1 MRISTKLNQMKDAE
15 QIRILLVDDDEI
27 DIMAFKRA
35 LKKADISHN
44 ITSFTYAKE
53 ALNHLAEHKS
63 DYDCIFIDYLLP
75 GVDGL
80 QLLRQ
85 INELD
90 VSVPISVITSH
101 GDEKLAVEIMK
112 EGAFDYFPKSD
123 VRAEQLRKKINSIL
137 QYNEVQNEKLEVEK
151 SLQKHKLFL
160 QGITQSSPNIIYIF
174 NMEQR
179 EFTYANRNI
188 LNDLG
193 FEISEDEVSGYNSI
207 IEQMNKEDAQAA
219 FKYMEEIAINPNYQN
234 SELEFRLKNANGEWI
249 WFFNKDSIFSRYK
262 NGHVKEIIGTTI
274 NISNLKKV
282 EEESAQAKDVAEKA
296 LEIKAEFLSNMSHE
310 IRTPMNAIIGL
321 TDIVLQEP
329 LTALVKDN
337 LKTIKHSADNL
348 LVVINDILD
357 FSKIE
362 AGKVKIEKTSFNFIY
377 QLEHIEKTMLFKA
390 QQKHLD
396 FNLHIDTDIPEFL
409 LGDPFRLNQI
419 ILNLC
424 SNSIKFTD
432 KGQVDIRVKLNKR
445 IGDQVSIHFS
455 VEDTGIGISE
465 DRQKEIFE
473 SFTQADVNITR
484 QFGGTGLGLSITK
497 QLISLMGG
505 QIQLTSELDKGSK
518 FFFDLDFTI
527 SKSATKEYDAVNYT
541 EKCLAGLNILVF
553 EDNLINQKVISQI
566 LGAWGCKFKLADNGE
581 IGINK
586 MAKEAF
592 DLILMDLQMPVM
604 DGYETTEMVRK
615 GKAGINNI
623 RIPIIA
629 LTADAFPETKEK
641 VVNQGMNDL
650 VSKPFK
656 KQVLNHKIYK
666 MALKHCPEQLSY
678 NETD

>member
-1 MRISTKLNQMKDAE
+1 MKDAE

-35 LKKADISHN
+35 LKKAEISHS

-53 ALNHLAEHKS
+53 ALIHLTEHKTN
-63 DYDCIFIDYLLP
+63 YDCIFIDYLLP

-90 VSVPISVITSH
+90 ISIPVSVITSH

-112 EGAFDYFPKSD
+112 EGAFDYFPKSE

-137 QYNEVQNEKLEVEK
+137 QYNEIQNEKSQVEK

-193 FEISEDEVSGYNSI
+193 FEISEDEVSGYQSI

-219 FKYMEEIAINPNYQN
+219 FKYMQEIAENPDYQN
-234 SELEFRLKNANGEWI
+234 SELEFRLKNSKGDWV
-249 WFFNKDSIFSRYK
+249 WFFNKDSIFSRHK

-282 EEESAQAKDVAEKA
+282 EEESANAKEVAEKA

-329 LTALVKDN
+329 LTELVKDN

-377 QLEHIEKTMLFKA
+377 QLEHIEKTMIFKA

-396 FNLHIDTDIPEFL
+396 FNLIIDSDIPEFL

-432 KGQVDIRVKLNKR
+432 KGHVDIKVKLNRKV
-445 IGDQVSIHFS
+445 GDQVSIHFS
-455 VEDTGIGISE
+455 VEDSGIGISE

-497 QLISLMGG
+497 QLIQLMGG
-505 QIQLTSELDKGSK
+505 QIQLTSELEKGSK

-527 SKSATKEYDAVNYT
+527 SKSATKEFDAINYS

-566 LGAWGCKFKLADNGE
+566 LLKWGCKFQLADNGL
-581 IGINK
+581 IGIGK
-586 MAKEAF
+586 MAKESF
-592 DLILMDLQMPVM
+592 DIVLMDLQMPVM
-604 DGYETTEMVRK
+604 DGYETTKRIRQ
-615 GKAGINNI
+615 GNAGINNI

-629 LTADAFPETKEK
+629 LTADAFPETKKK
-641 VVNQGMNDL
+641 VVDQGMNDL

-656 KQVLNHKIYK
+656 KEVLNHKLYK
-666 MALKHCPEQLSY
+666 MAMKHCPEQLSY
-678 NETD
+678 NQLD

>member
-1 MRISTKLNQMKDAE
+1 MKDAE
-15 QIRILLVDDDEI
+15 QIRILLVDDDDI

-35 LKKADISHN
+35 LKKADVSHSIN
-44 ITSFTYAKE
+44 TFTYAKE
-53 ALNHLAEHKS
+53 ALNHLAEHKNN
-63 DYDCIFIDYLLP
+63 YDCIFIDYLLP

-85 INELD
+85 INDLD
-90 VSVPISVITSH
+90 ISIPVSVITSH

-112 EGAFDYFPKSD
+112 EGAFDYFPKSE

-137 QYNEVQNEKLEVEK
+137 QYNEVQNEKLQVEK
-151 SLQKHKLFL
+151 SLHKHKQFL

-179 EFTYANRNI
+179 GFSYANRNI

-193 FEISEDEVSGYNSI
+193 YEISANEISGYQSI
-207 IEQMNKEDAQAA
+207 IERMHPDDISTAE
-219 FKYMEEIAINPNYQN
+219 KYMQNIADSPNYEV
-234 SELEFRLKNANGEWI
+234 SELEFRLKNPEGNWI
-249 WFFNKDSIFSRYK
+249 WFFNKDSIFSK
-262 NGHVKEIIGTTI
+262 TEDGHVKEIIGTTI

-282 EEESAQAKDVAEKA
+282 EEESATAKDVAVKA

-329 LTALVKDN
+329 LTELVKDN

-377 QLEHIEKTMLFKA
+377 QLEHIEKTMQFKA

-396 FNLHIDTDIPEFL
+396 FNLIIDTDIPEFL

-432 KGQVDIRVKLNKR
+432 KGHVDIKVKLNR
-445 IGDQVSIHFS
+445 RVGEQVSIHFS
-455 VEDTGIGISE
+455 VEDSGIGISE

-497 QLISLMGG
+497 QLIHLMGG
-505 QIQLTSELDKGSK
+505 QIHLTSELDKGSK

-527 SKSATKEYDAVNYT
+527 SKSITKEYDAINYS
-541 EKCLAGLNILVF
+541 EKSLAGLNILVF

-566 LGAWGCKFKLADNGE
+566 LDKWGCEFKIADNGK

-586 MAKEAF
+586 MSKEAF
-592 DLILMDLQMPVM
+592 DIVLMDLQMPVM
-604 DGYETTEMVRK
+604 DGYETTKMVRQ

-641 VVNQGMNDL
+641 VVNLGMNDL

-666 MALKHCPEQLSY
+666 MAIKHCPEQLSY
-678 NETD
+678 NELD